1 MVNSSPIGVKDAVRI
16 AMNYLAEFEDFIPI
30 RDVRL
35 EETEYDDSGDWLI
48 TLSAI
53 DRPGGELGDL
63 AAALGGNKRNHKI
76 FRIDA
81 FTGNVKSMKVRAL
94 QPVE

>member
-1 MVNSSPIGVKDAVRI
+1 MAKSTPIDVKRAVKI
-16 AMNYLAEFEDFIPI
+16 AMQYLTAFEDLIPI
-30 RDVRL
+30 RDIRL

-53 DRPGGELGDL
+53 DRPAGELGAL
-63 AAALGGNKRNHKI
+63 ATALGGNKRSYKV

-81 FTGNVKSMKVRAL
+81 FSGDVKSMKVRAF